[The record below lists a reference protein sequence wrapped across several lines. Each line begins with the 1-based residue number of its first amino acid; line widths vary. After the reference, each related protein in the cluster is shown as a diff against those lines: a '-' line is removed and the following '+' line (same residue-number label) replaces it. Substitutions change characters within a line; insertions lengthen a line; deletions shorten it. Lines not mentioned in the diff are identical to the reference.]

1 MSFGVVPVVYGS
13 YSAVYDIIENGVDGS
28 IVRPHSGIGFVAQN
42 MAEAL
47 SMYLKNESLL
57 HTAAEKAIEKSK
69 DFSIDTI
76 ARQWKD
82 VFVNK
87 YDNWG

>member
-1 MSFGVVPVVYGS
+1 
-13 YSAVYDIIENGVDGS
+13 
-28 IVRPHSGIGFVAQN
+28 
-42 MAEAL
+42 
-47 SMYLKNESLL
+47 MYLKNESLL

-87 YDNWG
+87 YDNWGGK